1 MVYFCHNRG
10 LDKVP
15 AMIKI
20 YLTGMGFLLPACSST
35 LSSTEEQ
42 FVPVALAG
50 GRIKFEP
57 GYDKSPRPQE
67 EGSTMVQK
75 PKATAA
81 IKQESEIGE
90 NITYL
95 DPQHICWGKC
105 KGFLYDK
112 KDMAMRLY
120 KSFDGG
126 SYATMLWQIKD
137 MRSPTKIKFYHRCP
151 SRCDAVQAEITSKGK
166 KWLRSKGMQNSY
178 RRRLQPRRRL
188 QLKKNGLSKVAMRSQ
203 LMKRAI
209 WLG

>member
-1 MVYFCHNRG
+1 MRTTLHGFVSKAHQICITWYSLLCDRNALFASRG
-10 LDKVP
+10 AHKGHAPTSLSIPEVFTSG
-15 AMIKI
+15 
-20 YLTGMGFLLPACSST
+20 YNVLL
-35 LSSTEEQ
+35 
-42 FVPVALAG
+42 
-50 GRIKFEP
+50 
-57 GYDKSPRPQE
+57 
-67 EGSTMVQK
+67 QK
-75 PKATAA
+75 PHRCWA
-81 IKQESEIGE
+81 IKQEREIGE

-95 DPQHICWGKC
+95 VAQHICWGKC